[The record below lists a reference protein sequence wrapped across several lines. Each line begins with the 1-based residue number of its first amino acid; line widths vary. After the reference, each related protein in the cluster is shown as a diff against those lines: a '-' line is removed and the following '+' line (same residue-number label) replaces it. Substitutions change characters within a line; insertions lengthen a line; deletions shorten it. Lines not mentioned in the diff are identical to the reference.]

1 MLQASKFYIFWLD
14 NRDNL
19 YYGISKILKK
29 VSQREEK
36 KKNQKDAIISK
47 ASMDKA
53 RVRITQ
59 I

>member
-36 KKNQKDAIISK
+36 KNQKDAIISK
-47 ASMDKA
+47 ASMGKA

>member
-14 NRDNL
+14 NRGNL

-36 KKNQKDAIISK
+36 KHQKDAIISK

-53 RVRITQ
+53 GVRITQ

>member
-36 KKNQKDAIISK
+36 KNQKDAIISK